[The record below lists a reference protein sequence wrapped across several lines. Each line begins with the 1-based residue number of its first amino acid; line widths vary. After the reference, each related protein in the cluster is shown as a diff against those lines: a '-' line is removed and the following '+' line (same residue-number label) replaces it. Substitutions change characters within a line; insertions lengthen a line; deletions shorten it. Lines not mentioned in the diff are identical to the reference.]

1 MANTEYKCWDKG
13 KGVAGYKKFLDQS
26 LCQGKFYILLH
37 NDNNVVGI
45 NVGIKVIAIVETNV
59 YENKNYIETKIN
71 PVKEKKIFKEPSIF
85 LKKVLVQAD

>member
-1 MANTEYKCWDKG
+1 
-13 KGVAGYKKFLDQS
+13 
-26 LCQGKFYILLH
+26 LH